1 MNKRLTLTE
10 ANALARRVLTPCPVS
25 EAAAAAVAAA
35 LVAAEADGLASHGLS
50 RLPAYADQARSGK
63 VAGMAEP
70 ILTRTARAA
79 LRVDARD
86 GFAYPALALGLK
98 AAADLAPET
107 GVVALAIANSH
118 HFGVAGHHVEMLAAR
133 GLIGLIFGNSPGAIA
148 AWGGVRP
155 LFGTNPIAFACPRA
169 NKPPLVIDLSLSK
182 VARGKVMVAAQKGEA
197 IPEGWALDAAGR
209 PTTDAKAA
217 LAGTMLPMGDARG
230 AQLVLM
236 VELLA
241 AALTGS
247 QFGYEAGSFFT
258 ADGPPPRVGQFVLA
272 FDPKAFAGP
281 VDFTARAEALFTAIL
296 TESGTRLPGDRRLK
310 LRGRARAEG
319 VEIPEVLYQDLM
331 KRASG

>member
-1 MNKRLTLTE
+1 MNQRMTL
-10 ANALARRVLTPCPVS
+10 ADADALARRVLMASGVS
-25 EAAAAAVAAA
+25 EAATAAVAAA

-70 ILTRTARAA
+70 TLTRTALAA

-118 HFGVAGHHVEMLAAR
+118 HFGVAGHHVEKLAAR
-133 GLIGLIFGNSPGAIA
+133 GLVGMVFGNSPGAIA
-148 AWGGVRP
+148 AWGGVKP

-182 VARGKVMVAAQKGEA
+182 VARGKIMVAAQKGEA
-197 IPEGWALDAAGR
+197 IPASWALDAKGQ

-247 QFGYEAGSFFT
+247 QFGYEASSFFT
-258 ADGPPPRVGQFVLA
+258 ADGPPPRVGQFILA
-272 FDPKAFAGP
+272 FNPKAFAGP
-281 VDFTARAEALFTAIL
+281 VDFSARAEALFAAIL
-296 TESGTRLPGDRRLK
+296 AEAGTRLPGDRRLK
-310 LRGRARAEG
+310 LRVKAAAEG
-319 VEIPEVLYQDLM
+319 IEIPAALYQDLM
-331 KRASG
+331 KRAA